1 MKPTDA
7 ALSRREFARR
17 AALGTAVAVSGGWQ
31 VASGE
36 TELNPTAGQQARQA
50 ANLSPQSAA
59 EAEAR
64 YQTILQQ
71 YGDRFSGA
79 QKADIKHVC
88 LSIQENLDKVRAYSL
103 SNGDQP
109 ALYLRPLVE
118 REKKSGAPN
127 VKKPPSAAT
136 VKPSASAERSGEW
149 QVASDEKSQESGNQ
163 IWAGA
168 NQYNSSYEKRRK
180 A

>member
-17 AALGTAVAVSGGWQ
+17 AALGTAAVATGSAAWSTPASTLCPGGANPQ
-31 VASGE
+31 TTAAS
-36 TELNPTAGQQARQA
+36 AK
-50 ANLSPQSAA
+50 LSAQSAA

-64 YQTILQQ
+64 YQTILQE
-71 YGDRFSGA
+71 YGDRFSDA

-88 LSIQENLDKVRAYSL
+88 LGIQENLDKVRAYSL

-109 ALYLRPLVE
+109 ALYLKPLVE

-127 VKKPPSAAT
+127 LKMPPAAGT
-136 VKPSASAERSGEW
+136 AKPSASAERSDEW
-149 QVASDEKSQESGNQ
+149 RVASDENSQESGNQ
-163 IWAGA
+163 IWAGP
-168 NQYNSSYEKRRK
+168 NLCKPGSGKP
-180 A
+180 